1 MSLANFLLPNDITT
15 VRNHLCGV
23 VVKLVITPA
32 CHAGGRG
39 FKSRPS
45 RHFLYKTLLDSV
57 AVGFFVLVVGSGVVR
72 HSMQLP
78 QNSSNG
84 NSGSGDD
91 LCMSPLMLQ
100 KADFVC
106 PELNRIKLTKKSRFM
121 LKNFMMSALAVCLLS
136 SHAFAGS
143 ASAGNPGV
151 GNPANRRTPWPGSN
165 GAANSCTYQDAYK
178 NNGWGWNPYT
188 RTACPPRCNYQD
200 AYKNNGWGWD
210 SASGA
215 SCAPQ

>member
-1 MSLANFLLPNDITT
+1 
-15 VRNHLCGV
+15 
-23 VVKLVITPA
+23 
-32 CHAGGRG
+32 
-39 FKSRPS
+39 
-45 RHFLYKTLLDSV
+45 
-57 AVGFFVLVVGSGVVR
+57 
-72 HSMQLP
+72 MQLP
-78 QNSSNG
+78 QNSSTG
-84 NSGSGDD
+84 NSGHAADQ
-91 LCMSPLMLQ
+91 CMSPLMLQ
-100 KADFVC
+100 KADFLC
-106 PELNRIKLTKKSRFM
+106 PELNRIKLTKKRCFM

-136 SHAFAGS
+136 SPAFAGS

-165 GAANSCTYQDAYK
+165 GASNSCTYQDAHK